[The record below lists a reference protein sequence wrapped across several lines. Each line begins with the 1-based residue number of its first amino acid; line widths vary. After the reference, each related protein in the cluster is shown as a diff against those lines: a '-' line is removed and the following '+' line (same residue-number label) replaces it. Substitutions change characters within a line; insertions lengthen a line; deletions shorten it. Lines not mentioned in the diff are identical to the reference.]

1 MIPEALSIGRAVL
14 SVRLLLIFGSVG
26 GGLLA
31 TWVLLGNRRS
41 ALRSRLVD
49 TLSTAGL
56 LFLLSWKS
64 AALLS
69 QFATIR
75 REPLLLLWAS
85 GGRLGVVIGS
95 VAVLGYLGWQFSR
108 RTDAAQLVRATAL
121 TLAASLTLL
130 LLLYSAVALTTV
142 AGAAGGFSARVGDT
156 APPLELE
163 TLDGATLDVAQLRGA
178 PVLVNFWATWCAPC
192 RAETAVK
199 RRLAQEFSGRAHVVG
214 VNLTNSESGVHAVR
228 DYARQW
234 DLSYPVL
241 LDHSGSAAA
250 SYGVRGTPT
259 TVVLDADGAVHSRI
273 FGAMSY
279 DAAARALQ
287 QAGQRWK

>member
-14 SVRLLLIFGSVG
+14 SVRLLLIFGSAG

-31 TWVLLGNRRS
+31 TWVLLGSRRK
-41 ALRSRLVD
+41 ALRRRLVD

-56 LFLLSWKS
+56 LFLLSWKI
-64 AALLS
+64 APLIS

-85 GGRLGVVIGS
+85 GGRLGVVLGS
-95 VAVLGYLGWQFSR
+95 VVALGYLGWQFYR
-108 RTDAAQLVRATAL
+108 HTDAAQLVRATAL

-130 LLLYSAVALTTV
+130 LVLYSALALTTA
-142 AGAAGGFSARVGDT
+142 AGAAGLVSARVGDA

-163 TLDGATLDVAQLRGA
+163 TLEGSTLSVAQLRGA

-199 RRLAQEFSGRAHVVG
+199 NRLAQEFNGRAHVVG
-214 VNLTNSESGVHAVR
+214 VNLTNSESGVQVVR
-228 DYARQW
+228 DYAREW
-234 DLSYPVL
+234 GISYPVL
-241 LDHSGSAAA
+241 LDHSGRAAA

-279 DAAARALQ
+279 DAAARALR
-287 QAGQRWK
+287 QAADRWK